1 MAATEKGA
9 ARAPR
14 EGRPGRTD
22 ARKGTRPPG
31 KPGGSKPRSDKPRS
45 DKPRSDKPRSDKPR
59 SDKPRSDKPRTDR
72 TGGKPG
78 GKSRSDK
85 PRSDKPRSDRPRSD
99 KPRSD
104 RPRSDKPRGDK
115 PRIPRIPDDIT
126 GKEIDRRVAA
136 ELRTLPEELGLSVA
150 RLLVAASRALEAEDV
165 ELALAYAAEAKR
177 LAGRV
182 SVVREAVGIAAYAA
196 GDYATALAELRAVR
210 RMTGDQDYVPV
221 MADCERGLGRPRKA
235 LDLIAEVP
243 EAQLSDASRVEARIV
258 AAGARRDLGQPEAA
272 LLLLQVPALSARRS
286 EEWLPR
292 LRYAY
297 ADTLLELGRVEEA
310 RTWFERAAQA
320 DPDGTTDAEEMLA
333 EMDGIVF
340 DDAWGDD
347 EADQRPTDAASP
359 EVDPGPSV

>member
-22 ARKGTRPPG
+22 ARKGSRPPG
-31 KPGGSKPRSDKPRS
+31 KPGGSKSRSDKPRSDKPRS

-59 SDKPRSDKPRTDR
+59 SDKPRSDKPRSDKPRSDR
-72 TGGKPG
+72 TGSKPG
-78 GKSRSDK
+78 GKPRSDK
-85 PRSDKPRSDRPRSD
+85 PRSDKPRSD
-99 KPRSD
+99 KPRV
-104 RPRSDKPRGDK
+104 
-115 PRIPRIPDDIT
+115 PRIPDDIT

-165 ELALAYAAEAKR
+165 DLALAYAAEAKR

>member
-31 KPGGSKPRSDKPRS
+31 KPGGSKPRS

>member
-14 EGRPGRTD
+14 QGRPGQTS
-22 ARKGTRPPG
+22 
-31 KPGGSKPRSDKPRS
+31 KPGGGKPRSDKPRSDKPRSDRPAGGKPRSDRPAGGKPRSDRPAGGKPRSDKPRS

-59 SDKPRSDKPRTDR
+59 SDKPRA
-72 TGGKPG
+72 
-78 GKSRSDK
+78 
-85 PRSDKPRSDRPRSD
+85 
-99 KPRSD
+99 
-104 RPRSDKPRGDK
+104 
-115 PRIPRIPDDIT
+115 PRIPDDIT

-136 ELRTLPEELGLSVA
+136 ELRTLPEELGLTVA

-165 ELALAYAAEAKR
+165 DLALAYAAEAKR

-235 LDLIAEVP
+235 LELIAEVP
-243 EAQLSDASRVEARIV
+243 EAKLSDASRVEARIV
-258 AAGARRDLGQPEAA
+258 AAGARRDLDQPEAA
-272 LLLLQVPALSARRS
+272 LLLLQIPELSARRT
-286 EEWLPR
+286 EEWLAR

-297 ADTLLELGRVEEA
+297 ADTLLALGRGEEA

-347 EADQRPTDAASP
+347 DEDQRPTEAASP
-359 EVDPGPSV
+359 DVEPGPSV